1 MPHLILILNDDLV
14 RALHELS
21 EWEQQP
27 EIEIAADL
35 LRLALTRALPERE
48 LRAHIARLTD
58 REREVA
64 GLLRKG
70 LTRHQIGDQLHL
82 APETVKTHL
91 RNIRRKFGLQS
102 VAEIVEILEKA
113 PPGLLVGI
121 SVPAHAASPRK

>member
-1 MPHLILILNDDLV
+1 MPRLILILNDDLV
-14 RALHELS
+14 RALHELA

-35 LRLALTRALPERE
+35 LRLALDRALPERE
-48 LRAHIARLTD
+48 LRARIARLTD

-70 LTRHQIGDQLHL
+70 LTRRQIGEQLHL

-91 RNIRRKFGLQS
+91 RNIRRKLGLQS
-102 VAEIVEILEKA
+102 IAEIEDILEKA
-113 PPGLLVGI
+113 PPVLLEF
-121 SVPAHAASPRK
+121 